1 MAKDLSQTVANW
13 TNGAG
18 AAGQKF
24 ADGVANSNVDVVGR
38 AIAAQGALL
47 SNFTQ
52 SVGSGRWAA
61 KLRAKGNDGWKRD
74 TLAKQANY
82 AVGVAAGADNYA
94 QSMSTW
100 LPVIHSAAASA
111 RSMPSGSI
119 AASNARSA
127 AFATALYNRKRGSA

>member
-1 MAKDLSQTVANW
+1 MAKDLQTTIQNW

-18 AAGQKF
+18 SAGQKF

-52 SVGSGRWAA
+52 AVGSGRWAA
-61 KLRAKGNDGWKRD
+61 RLRAKGNDGWKRD

-94 QSMSTW
+94 ASMQTW
-100 LPVIHSAAASA
+100 LPAIQQAAATA
-111 RSMPSGSI
+111 RAMPSGSI

-127 AFATALYNRKRGSA
+127 AFATALYNRKRGMA